1 MTEIDKKQRGDYTEG
16 SIIGSIL
23 KMGLPSMFGF
33 LTQNIYNLIDM
44 FWVSRLPDAENAV
57 AAVTFF
63 GVILMLL
70 FSFNQLVGPGS
81 VAVISRRYGEEDDSR
96 VEKAIKE
103 TIILKLF
110 FGFVFG
116 LGGFLLSRRLLML
129 VGARGASLEAG
140 VEYANVMFLALAFP
154 YAMYSIFTALRGVAN
169 PKMAMT
175 LMLCSNVLNM
185 VLDPVFIFG
194 YLGVP
199 AMGVQGAAVASV
211 TSFVLTLAAGMVIF
225 YSGRANVRLHLK
237 GKAPVSIGSM
247 VTLLKIGLP
256 AWLGALSFS
265 GSRLLITP
273 MIATYG
279 TAVVAAFGVGAQVMS
294 FSITIVVGIGIGLSS
309 LIGHNVGARKQE
321 RALKTGNQAIG
332 LAVGI
337 MLFFGA
343 IVFAFAEYFMGLFF
357 DTPETIGYGVS
368 ILRIF
373 SLAFPAVGVYIM
385 IEEIHMGVGLNSPM
399 MVFSMING
407 WVLRVL
413 PIFLVTTY
421 MTTGPAVV
429 WWIMC
434 LSLILTATMVFIYYR
449 RGRWLTVKV

>member
-1 MTEIDKKQRGDYTEG
+1 MAGVLGKERADYTEG

-33 LTQNIYNLIDM
+33 LTQNIYNLVDM
-44 FWVSRLPDAENAV
+44 WWVSRLPDGEDAV

-81 VAVISRRYGEEDDSR
+81 VAVISRRYGEEDDAL

-116 LGGFLLSRRLLML
+116 VAGFFLSRQLLTL
-129 VGARGASLEAG
+129 VGAREIALEQG
-140 VEYANVMFLALAFP
+140 IEYAQVMFLALAFP

-175 LMLCSNVLNM
+175 LMLASNILNM

-199 AMGVQGAAVASV
+199 AMGIRGAAVASV
-211 TSFVLTLAAGMVIF
+211 TSFVLTLLVGLVILYGGF
-225 YSGRANVRLHLK
+225 ANVRLHLK
-237 GKAPVSIGSM
+237 GRASIDVRSM
-247 VTLLKIGLP
+247 LTLLKIGLP
-256 AWLGALSFS
+256 AWLGSLSFS

-273 MIATYG
+273 MIATFG

-309 LIGHNVGARKQE
+309 LIGHNVGAKKLD
-321 RALKTGNQAIG
+321 RARQTGNQAIA
-332 LAVGI
+332 LALGV
-337 MLFFGA
+337 MLLFGA
-343 IVFAFAEYFMGLFF
+343 IVLIFARQLVGLFF
-357 DTPETIGYGVS
+357 ESPETIEYGVTL
-368 ILRIF
+368 LRIF
-373 SLAFPAVGVYIM
+373 ALAFPAVGVYIM
-385 IEEIHMGVGLNSPM
+385 IEEIHMGVGLNTPI
-399 MVFSMING
+399 MVFSMILA
-407 WVLRVL
+407 WPLRVL
-413 PIFLVTTY
+413 PIFLVTTFL
-421 MTTGPAVV
+421 TTGPGAV
-429 WWIMC
+429 WWIMS
-434 LSLILTATMVFIYYR
+434 LSVVVTAIMVFIYYR